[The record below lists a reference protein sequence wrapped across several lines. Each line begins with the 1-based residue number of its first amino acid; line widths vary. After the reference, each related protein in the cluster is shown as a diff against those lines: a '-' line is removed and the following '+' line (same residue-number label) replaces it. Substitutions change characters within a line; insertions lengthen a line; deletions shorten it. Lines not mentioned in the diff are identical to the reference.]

1 MRKAKVFTDVDLER
15 NRTLPWHS
23 IAPGVGATCAP
34 LCLGGGLFWDS
45 SSRTAR
51 GAHHPH
57 SHPAEPAMEGAPGA
71 SPGTG
76 SQGRGGD
83 GGGRAEEERQAAG
96 GIAGPPRCLCPL
108 EGKRAP
114 YKRGGAVPLV
124 LPGCPPPAVPFLPG
138 PGERRSAAWRPP
150 GASGGGSAA
159 RRARGLVGMDV
170 CGGRGRARAGPGPG
184 RGLRRGWPRYG
195 RSRCRGGLQAGTA
208 QPHGSRRPVRGGG
221 GGSGGEGCGGSGAAP
236 PARPRGGERGLRL
249 VRRC

>member
-23 IAPGVGATCAP
+23 IAPGVEATCAP
-34 LCLGGGLFWDS
+34 LCPGGGLFWDS

-138 PGERRSAAWRPP
+138 PGQGVASRLAALRPLEVPRRPA
-150 GASGGGSAA
+150 GGHGSAA
-159 RRARGLVGMDV
+159 RKPAAGAGR
-170 CGGRGRARAGPGPG
+170 RGRLRRG
-184 RGLRRGWPRYG
+184 GLRRL
-195 RSRCRGGLQAGTA
+195 RGGTSRPASGRGAGPAPGPALLT
-208 QPHGSRRPVRGGG
+208 
-221 GGSGGEGCGGSGAAP
+221 GSGRRDRCVHGVGLPPHLPKGEVPEGEAP
-236 PARPRGGERGLRL
+236 VAEG
-249 VRRC
+249 